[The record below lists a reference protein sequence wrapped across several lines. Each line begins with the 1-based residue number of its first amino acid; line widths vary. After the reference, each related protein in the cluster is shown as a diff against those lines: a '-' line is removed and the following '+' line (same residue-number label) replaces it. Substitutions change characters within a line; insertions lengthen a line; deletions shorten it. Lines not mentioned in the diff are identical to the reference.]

1 LEGLATEDVG
11 IFYSFYGKMV
21 YFMAI
26 WYILWLICIFLPF
39 WYILLRCITKNLA
52 TLFSLQNGDKK
63 DEPELVVIP
72 AAAKPAESGPPRRS
86 MLEDSDEDEDESE
99 EEEVSPQAKKSNQ
112 VK

>member
-1 LEGLATEDVG
+1 
-11 IFYSFYGKMV
+11 
-21 YFMAI
+21 
-26 WYILWLICIFLPF
+26 
-39 WYILLRCITKNLA
+39 LLRCITKNLA

-99 EEEVSPQAKKSNQ
+99 EEVSPQEKNLIKQNKYLNSALKLKKSKTILNYLFLGM
-112 VK
+112 